1 MYRAARDQREVGKKR
16 VGGNGQKCVLAL
28 LSAWVFS
35 HTATFQPSGLTGHEC
50 CCFLSEHKQINSF
63 RSALAVGGWA
73 QPYNDEFTF
82 GPRSAPRAGVHR

>member
-1 MYRAARDQREVGKKR
+1 MDKNACWHCSLPGCFLTQ
-16 VGGNGQKCVLAL
+16 LH
-28 LSAWVFS
+28 S
-35 HTATFQPSGLTGHEC
+35 QPSGLTGHEC